1 MQSFFPGAPPNKHV
15 FWRVSIGDRIHSSPP
30 LHIIQTLFHNR
41 ILFCTVRHAGT
52 LQSRCRRAGGPCEL
66 QFLQAGSMASYEE
79 KLDQLID
86 KRNPNAL
93 VKGEQWPD
101 LLYEKG
107 YPSYKGGI
115 K

>member
-1 MQSFFPGAPPNKHV
+1 
-15 FWRVSIGDRIHSSPP
+15 
-30 LHIIQTLFHNR
+30 
-41 ILFCTVRHAGT
+41 
-52 LQSRCRRAGGPCEL
+52 
-66 QFLQAGSMASYEE
+66 MASYEE

-115 K
+115 KGMDLVVS